1 MYWHHS
7 QYSSAVYYEENE
19 MNLAGVNIYTI
30 IAALVA
36 AALLFHFTSQEET
49 IIGILAVVAIFY
61 MTR

>member
-1 MYWHHS
+1 
-7 QYSSAVYYEENE
+7 